1 MDKVYSPRRTIQP
14 RATDSLRTRI
24 VNAGR
29 DTHRVEIEGVVRDL
43 PLFEVAPNVR
53 IAVFNL
59 LGDTEIVEA
68 AAAGLARRLA
78 GAAADVL
85 LTAETKS
92 VPLVYELA
100 RRTGKPW
107 VILRKQY
114 KPYMGETVTA
124 ETVSITTGHPQTLHL
139 DEKDRPLVEGKGVVL
154 VDDVISTGSTLD
166 GMRAVVRQAGG
177 RIVAEAAVFTEG
189 DADQVEGIVS
199 LGHLPLF
206 TD

>member
-1 MDKVYSPRRTIQP
+1 MTADRS
-14 RATDSLRTRI
+14 
-24 VNAGR
+24 
-29 DTHRVEIEGVVRDL
+29 THRIEIEGVAREL
-43 PLFEVAPNVR
+43 PLFEVAPDLR

-68 AAAGLARRLA
+68 AAAGLARRLD
-78 GAAADVL
+78 GVSTDVL
-85 LTAETKS
+85 MTAETKS

-107 VILRKQY
+107 VVLRKQY

-139 DEKDRPLVEGKGVVL
+139 DEKDRVLVEDRDVVL

-166 GMRAVVRQAGG
+166 GMRAIVREAGG
-177 RIVAEAAVFTEG
+177 QVTAVAAVFTEG

-206 TD
+206 PG

>member
-1 MDKVYSPRRTIQP
+1 M
-14 RATDSLRTRI
+14 
-24 VNAGR
+24 
-29 DTHRVEIEGVVRDL
+29 RDL

-68 AAAGLARRLA
+68 AAAALARRLE
-78 GAAADVL
+78 GTAADVL
-85 LTAETKS
+85 VTAETKS

-139 DEKDRPLVEGKGVVL
+139 DEKDRPFVEGKGVVL

-166 GMRAVVRQAGG
+166 GMRAVVREAGG
-177 RIVAEAAVFTEG
+177 RVVAEAAVFTEG

-206 TD
+206 RG